1 MYVISDG
8 CWVWFLSIFFII
20 FLYVGV
26 LWGIQH
32 HHETQK
38 APATKPQPKSPENT
52 NLCALLRRSKVVFS
66 DEIWHKRQRVRPIPI
81 NFFKNSFF
89 YWDRPVFTTRIHSVF
104 SRLGLRWF
112 SGSFRQN
119 QTTIGKFPTCL
130 WQNQNFQATVGRF
143 RHLPKFSNQCSSVR
157 QFLAYILVYRE
168 STRRRTVWKT
178 SILV

>member
-1 MYVISDG
+1 MCTFAPIKG
-8 CWVWFLSIFFII
+8 CIFRWD
-20 FLYVGV
+20 L
-26 LWGIQH
+26 
-32 HHETQK
+32 TQ
-38 APATKPQPKSPENT
+38 APAREAYSDKFFQEFF
-52 NLCALLRRSKVVFS
+52 LLLGSSSIYDQNPFS
-66 DEIWHKRQRVRPIPI
+66 FLQIISLE
-81 NFFKNSFF
+81 
-89 YWDRPVFTTRIHSVF
+89 
-104 SRLGLRWF
+104 LGLRWF